1 MSNTSVSTRKASRSK
16 SKSSS
21 NGKRADDDA
30 QRLRI
35 ATSLRRWR
43 ERSIPV
49 MTREALSAELGHY
62 LARPRA
68 LSTIRKWETG
78 ESEPRVSDILAME
91 FVKPGLVEMLFN
103 VA

>member
-1 MSNTSVSTRKASRSK
+1 
-16 SKSSS
+16 
-21 NGKRADDDA
+21 
-30 QRLRI
+30 
-35 ATSLRRWR
+35 
-43 ERSIPV
+43 

-62 LARPRA
+62 LSKPRA

-78 ESEPRVSDILAME
+78 ESEPRASDILAME

>member
-1 MSNTSVSTRKASRSK
+1 
-16 SKSSS
+16 
-21 NGKRADDDA
+21 
-30 QRLRI
+30 
-35 ATSLRRWR
+35 
-43 ERSIPV
+43 

-62 LARPRA
+62 LSRPRA

-91 FVKPGLVEMLFN
+91 FVKPGLVEMLFS